1 MNRINILWYD
11 QVSEKPKQDQ
21 EWTLLYTEYWC
32 KDELSVRTIAPYNL
46 EETLEVTLSKA
57 LIV

>member
-1 MNRINILWYD
+1 MSRINILWYD

-32 KDELSVRTIAPYNL
+32 KDELWEP
-46 EETLEVTLSKA
+46 
-57 LIV
+57 